1 MKKFLTA
8 VAAVSLSAV
17 AMAAPK
23 AAVTETEPAASA
35 PVAEVSTP
43 VVVETA
49 PAASQ
54 VSATPEVIFMDAAK
68 AREQNANIIG
78 SKRDH
83 MPKDPAAMLENR

>member
-23 AAVTETEPAASA
+23 APVTEVEPAASA
-35 PVAEVSTP
+35 PVANVSAP
-43 VVVETA
+43 VVVESM
-49 PAASQ
+49 PAAAQ
-54 VSATPEVIFMDAAK
+54 PASAPEVIFMDAAK

-78 SKRDH
+78 SQRDH
-83 MPKDPAAMLENR
+83 LQNNPAAMLENR